1 MRAQQDA
8 RREVLDLALAVDR
21 RIRDHRYGLVEV
33 VCEVRPRGERGER
46 SVVAERADRLV
57 PGLGHVGGVL
67 QVVGLEPEG
76 RELPLPADRDVL
88 HLVGRDADLPAPAGV
103 HRLGGAAAGDALA
116 EPVEHHPAGAPG
128 GEEPR
133 ADGVLIDEAPAAVA
147 PQRDVLAGAKRIRIG
162 DVALERD
169 ESALA
174 REYVLVLGLDVPER
188 AKAERVDAK
197 DAGVTDAREDRRGSL
212 RERTERG
219 ARLHVHVLQLAAHPL
234 HLIHDRRE
242 EELDRFY
249 GGEAVPYD
257 ESADHRI
264 HVLRIAAVA
273 RQNKPESTCLF
284 AQATD
289 GVDLTVVRED
299 REGLN
304 AGEAGGRVRGI
315 AVVPEGRGRGEPR
328 IAEIREVRGELM
340 AGAAQ
345 LVHGGMS
352 REGNDGRR
360 GGPLDVQ
367 RGLVERAGARVAG
380 TPSEER
386 ELEEPR
392 RLEAATGSERALVRR
407 LSAREEDGDPVTL
420 ERIRDLRLGGAFG

>member
-1 MRAQQDA
+1 MPLRRASMRFASECGSPVVIAYSSTRYGFTASAPRASATITSCRLRRLPAETTSAQSRRNEPAPPGCARSARCAAATTSTGSSHARPSAITARSCTTTTRAQQA
-8 RREVLDLALAVDR
+8 AGRQVLDLALAVDR
-21 RIRDHRYGLVEV
+21 RIRDPRSGLVEV
-33 VCEVRPRGERGER
+33 VCEVRRRGERGER

-242 EELDRFY
+242 EGRDRFY
-249 GGEAVPYD
+249 GGGAGSRGEGPGHPTHPPPIPARP
-257 ESADHRI
+257 
-264 HVLRIAAVA
+264 
-273 RQNKPESTCLF
+273 RQNKP
-284 AQATD
+284 
-289 GVDLTVVRED
+289 
-299 REGLN
+299 
-304 AGEAGGRVRGI
+304 
-315 AVVPEGRGRGEPR
+315 P
-328 IAEIREVRGELM
+328 
-340 AGAAQ
+340 
-345 LVHGGMS
+345 
-352 REGNDGRR
+352 
-360 GGPLDVQ
+360 
-367 RGLVERAGARVAG
+367 
-380 TPSEER
+380 
-386 ELEEPR
+386 
-392 RLEAATGSERALVRR
+392 
-407 LSAREEDGDPVTL
+407 
-420 ERIRDLRLGGAFG
+420 